1 MRPLRGV
8 SFHARPLSLAAAH
21 SSPLSSREKYSRCR
35 GSSDSEQKPARRDEM
50 RASAARRSRGGE
62 NGLPASRIIFQGN
75 AAADTAVYIAALLT
89 ISKWEVDVGRG
100 AS

>member
-1 MRPLRGV
+1 
-8 SFHARPLSLAAAH
+8 
-21 SSPLSSREKYSRCR
+21 
-35 GSSDSEQKPARRDEM
+35 M

-75 AAADTAVYIAALLT
+75 AAADTTAAYIAALLT

-100 AS
+100 ASYVRRKDHAPSVDGALTPK

>member
-1 MRPLRGV
+1 
-8 SFHARPLSLAAAH
+8 
-21 SSPLSSREKYSRCR
+21 
-35 GSSDSEQKPARRDEM
+35 M
-50 RASAARRSRGGE
+50 RASAARRSRE
-62 NGLPASRIIFQGN
+62 RESGLPATRIIFQGN